1 MWLIIFPMKG
11 HANVLCEIGATIR
24 QSQFV
29 SAITPTAGQV
39 TNDTVVGDPLFTVPI
54 ASTGQSLCYEVHGM
68 ANRIFNLVSDEC
80 TTVNAHYAPMN
91 IPENG
96 NIISRVGVRAV
107 SNSGFCKN
115 VRVELD
121 GCRAFIDGTEVIGL
135 REEQGV
141 EVRRMRSRVRIS
153 VPNCDNLRLVMWVM
167 CQNISGQTML
177 RFVITRGLNLR
188 PTSHGLIGTLFL
200 CLYTHY
206 L

>member
-1 MWLIIFPMKG
+1 MKG
-11 HANVLCEIGATIR
+11 HANVLCEIGATVR

-96 NIISRVGVRAV
+96 NIISRIGVRAV
-107 SNSGFCKN
+107 CKN

>member
-1 MWLIIFPMKG
+1 
-11 HANVLCEIGATIR
+11 
-24 QSQFV
+24 
-29 SAITPTAGQV
+29 
-39 TNDTVVGDPLFTVPI
+39 
-54 ASTGQSLCYEVHGM
+54 M
-68 ANRIFNLVSDEC
+68 ANRIFNLISDEC
-80 TTVNAHYAPMN
+80 TTVNAYYAPIN